1 MRNRQDITHTGHAD
15 KPLWTQEE
23 AIAYECA
30 RETMNDMV
38 AICSS
43 RIAKEKKKANPNL
56 QKIQSLYSQRLKFLK
71 ERDLISLHDQETI
84 QKIFKNYG
92 SKIKDYRQ
100 GGECPV

>member
-1 MRNRQDITHTGHAD
+1 MLNRQDIEHTKNGD

-43 RIAKEKKKANPNL
+43 LIAKEKKKQIL
-56 QKIQSLYSQRLKFLK
+56 IYSK
-71 ERDLISLHDQETI
+71 
-84 QKIFKNYG
+84 
-92 SKIKDYRQ
+92 
-100 GGECPV
+100 